1 MLLCAFASQIVGEK
15 NQFRILKQS
24 IPMMVL
30 SLLVAIAMIAFANSV
45 ARLY

>member
-24 IPMMVL
+24 LPFIVL
-30 SLLVAIAMIAFANSV
+30 SLMAAIAMIVFANSV
-45 ARLY
+45 ERLY